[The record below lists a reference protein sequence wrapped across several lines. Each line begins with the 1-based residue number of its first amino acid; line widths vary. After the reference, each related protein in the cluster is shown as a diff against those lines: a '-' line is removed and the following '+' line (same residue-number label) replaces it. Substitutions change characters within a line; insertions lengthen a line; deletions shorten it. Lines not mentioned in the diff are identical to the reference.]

1 MKLVSV
7 LRGHRGYRRL
17 AWVAVTTVLVA
28 GISLAQ
34 VAQRAPVATEMRQ
47 TPEHAADLLSLED
60 RVARL
65 EAELQKTREREA
77 ALQKRLD
84 THTHS
89 YTYRDV
95 GLLREPLNGR
105 AVELAISPRVKS
117 SQTGP
122 ASQ

>member
-1 MKLVSV
+1 MKQTSALH
-7 LRGHRGYRRL
+7 GHRGYRRL

-28 GISLAQ
+28 SIGLAQ
-34 VAQRAPVATEMRQ
+34 VAQRVPGATEMRQ
-47 TPEHAADLLSLED
+47 TAEQAAGLLSLED

-89 YTYRDV
+89 YTYREV

-105 AVELAISPRVKS
+105 SVELAISPRVKS

-122 ASQ
+122 ATQ